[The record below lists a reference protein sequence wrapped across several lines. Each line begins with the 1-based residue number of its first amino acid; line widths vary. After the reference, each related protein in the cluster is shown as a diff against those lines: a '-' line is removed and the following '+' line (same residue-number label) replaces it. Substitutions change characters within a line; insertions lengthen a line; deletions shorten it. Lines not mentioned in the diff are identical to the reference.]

1 MLDQT
6 DGLHG
11 AALPDH
17 RFRRLLGESAWKAL
31 PPPVRRRFGKRLK
44 GGSSV
49 VYQGIVVAM
58 RRNIAG
64 YIFSHLARL
73 VGAPLPYDMT
83 SVHQPAVVTVT
94 EDCAG
99 DGQFLDTAIRP
110 GSRLSSGDPQFEA
123 LCRPDGIEE
132 YIGSGIG
139 MALRVGVEDDGL
151 SFRSDHYFL
160 QLGSWR
166 LRLPGWCSPGALT
179 ITHRDLGGTRFL
191 FSLTLESRFFGDSST
206 RTHCFMTWRFNHDR
220 SLPLDTD
227 NRSDRHGSVR
237 HAVSS

>member
-11 AALPDH
+11 ATLPDH
-17 RFRRLLGESAWKAL
+17 RFHRLLGESAWKAL

-99 DGQFLDTAIRP
+99 DGQFWIRQYGREAGFP
-110 GSRLSSGDPQFEA
+110 QVIHSSKRFAGPT
-123 LCRPDGIEE
+123 GIEE

-160 QLGSWR
+160 QFGSWR

-191 FSLTLESRFFGDSST
+191 FSLTLESRFFGELVHQDAL
-206 RTHCFMTWRFNHDR
+206 FHDMEVQ
-220 SLPLDTD
+220 P
-227 NRSDRHGSVR
+227 
-237 HAVSS
+237 